1 MFPRSPKCSPEVQNV
16 PRPLVAV
23 VTAFRDSALIGIQKI
38 DNFKGHFFNLLEY
51 LQDYPLFFRI
61 FQAIPGEARQEE
73 HRLAD
78 LDMATLALKT
88 SDHRTANQL
97 FYDSHKL

>member
-73 HRLAD
+73 HRPG
-78 LDMATLALKT
+78 
-88 SDHRTANQL
+88 HRPGHGHTRPKGL
-97 FYDSHKL
+97 GPSHS

>member
-1 MFPRSPKCSPEVQNV
+1 M
-16 PRPLVAV
+16 

-61 FQAIPGEARQEE
+61 FQGIPGEARQEEAGGGRRRQEE